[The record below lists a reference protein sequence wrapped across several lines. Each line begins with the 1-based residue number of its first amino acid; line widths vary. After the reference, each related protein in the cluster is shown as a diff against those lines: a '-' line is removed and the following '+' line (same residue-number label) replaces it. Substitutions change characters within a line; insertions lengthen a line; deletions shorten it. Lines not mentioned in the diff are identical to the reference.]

1 MKRSYIIKKIIL
13 ITYDDKKI
21 VFDIIDK
28 GIKDR
33 PIKLVK
39 EEILDTFS
47 TMKDKPVKVKI
58 EKEYV

>member
-13 ITYDDKKI
+13 ITYDKKI

-28 GIKDR
+28 GIIDR